1 MAYEFAQHV
10 LDQLA
15 TATEIFAA
23 GYVGINF
30 VIYSWKRTESE
41 SSLTQP
47 TVIPETTA
55 ITEAPLEVLQPLPLS
70 LPKRELVEISATTN
84 TEAEPIRQ
92 LVDLNE
98 GGRSTEPLPSVNL
111 APPLADRMDDVLDD
125 IADVEADVEIDEPAT
140 VTPTPAPEPTPIA
153 AAAEANTTELEQL
166 AQPEVTV
173 TSPVVAE
180 PPTKPEATAASP
192 TIAEPSTET
201 KPVLK
206 RPPVRPV
213 TLGQSSTAPATPQPA
228 QPTDKLTEE
237 D

>member
-30 VIYSWKRTESE
+30 VIYSWKRAESE

-55 ITEAPLEVLQPLPLS
+55 VTEAPLEVLQPLPLS

-84 TEAEPIRQ
+84 IEAPPIRQ
-92 LVDLNE
+92 LAELNE
-98 GGRSTEPLPSVNL
+98 AARPAEPLPNVNL
-111 APPLADRMDDVLDD
+111 APAPTTLAHDEFDDDLVATAIDELTSVSQTLTPEADSALPESAA
-125 IADVEADVEIDEPAT
+125 IADTAEANIDQPQPVTEPT
-140 VTPTPAPEPTPIA
+140 VTPTSPP
-153 AAAEANTTELEQL
+153 L
-166 AQPEVTV
+166 AQP
-173 TSPVVAE
+173 PA
-180 PPTKPEATAASP
+180 
-192 TIAEPSTET
+192 ET

-206 RPPVRPV
+206 KPPVRSIN
-213 TLGQSSTAPATPQPA
+213 LGQSHVAKTPSQPSKPA
-228 QPTDKLTEE
+228 DKLTEE

>member
-55 ITEAPLEVLQPLPLS
+55 VPETPLEVLQPLPLS

-84 TEAEPIRQ
+84 TEAPPIRQ
-92 LVDLNE
+92 LVDLTE
-98 GGRSTEPLPSVNL
+98 APRSTEALPSINL
-111 APPLADRMDDVLDD
+111 APPPADLSDPSVDELTE
-125 IADVEADVEIDEPAT
+125 AEVEEPAP
-140 VTPTPAPEPTPIA
+140 VQLTPPESVPIVDVTPAPVEPIA
-153 AAAEANTTELEQL
+153 V
-166 AQPEVTV
+166 PESVTV
-173 TSPVVAE
+173 NPALAE
-180 PPTKPEATAASP
+180 PPTETESVATTPSSA
-192 TIAEPSTET
+192 TTEPLTAT

-206 RPPVRPV
+206 KPPVRPSN
-213 TLGQSSTAPATPQPA
+213 LGQPGVTQTTAQPA
-228 QPTDKLTEE
+228 ASADKLTEE

>member
-47 TVIPETTA
+47 TIIPETTA
-55 ITEAPLEVLQPLPLS
+55 VSETPLEVLQPLPLS

-84 TEAEPIRQ
+84 TEAPPIRQ
-92 LVDLNE
+92 LVDLTE
-98 GGRSTEPLPSVNL
+98 APRSTEALPSINL
-111 APPLADRMDDVLDD
+111 APPPADLSDQSVDELTE
-125 IADVEADVEIDEPAT
+125 AEVEVEEPAP
-140 VTPTPAPEPTPIA
+140 VQLAPAPEPTPIA
-153 AAAEANTTELEQL
+153 DVTASASVEPIAAPETTT
-166 AQPEVTV
+166 A
-173 TSPVVAE
+173 SPAIAE
-180 PPTKPEATAASP
+180 PPTETESIATTPSSATA
-192 TIAEPSTET
+192 EPLTAT

-206 RPPVRPV
+206 KPPVRPSNF
-213 TLGQSSTAPATPQPA
+213 GQPTAPKTTAQPA
-228 QPTDKLTEE
+228 ESADKLTEE